1 MPGRLSVVV
10 AGALIAA
17 GCTGSDAQRT
27 AKPVPQTPRWV
38 RATPQQEGIDIH
50 ALDRTDL
57 KGVTSLLVARH
68 GRLVVERYYD
78 GVQAADRV
86 PVFSITKTVVS
97 ALVGIAIADGRLHGV
112 DDRLA
117 DVLPDTPHRSIT
129 LRELLSMTAGYG
141 RGLTF
146 QQ

>member
-1 MPGRLSVVV
+1 MPGRFSVAV
-10 AGALIAA
+10 AVALIAA

-50 ALDRTDL
+50 ALDRADL

-68 GRLVVERYYD
+68 GRLVVERYD

-97 ALVGIAIADGRLHGV
+97 ALVGITIADGRLHGV
-112 DDRLA
+112 DDRL
-117 DVLPDTPHRSIT
+117 
-129 LRELLSMTAGYG
+129 
-141 RGLTF
+141 
-146 QQ
+146 